1 MNESLGENTKMPK
14 LNDATIQQ
22 HNTVHSHYGFS
33 ATKIDNLGASEY
45 TLASVVVDVSSS
57 VASFASDLTKA
68 VKEVVR
74 ACKYSPR
81 ADNLMIR
88 VTEFA
93 TRMDEV
99 HGFKLLENC
108 NESDYDSALHVG
120 GSTSLFDASTN
131 AIEATSA
138 YAMDLKKNDYDA
150 NGIVVIIT
158 DGDDNT
164 STLSVKSVKDA
175 LAKTVKDESL
185 ESLVTIL
192 IGVNIQDPHIGKT
205 LQAFQNAV
213 GFTQYVELGN
223 ADAKTLAKLA
233 DFVSKS
239 ISSQSQSLG
248 TGGPSQSL
256 TI

>member
-1 MNESLGENTKMPK
+1 MPK
-14 LNDATIQQ
+14 LNDATIEQRT
-22 HNTVHSHYGFS
+22 NVNSHFGFS

-57 VASFASDLTKA
+57 VASFSAELTKA
-68 VKEVVR
+68 VKEVIR

-81 ADNLMIR
+81 ADNLMVR
-88 VTEFA
+88 LTEFA
-93 TRMDEV
+93 TCQNEI

-108 NESDYDSALHVG
+108 NESDYGNALTVG
-120 GSTSLFDASTN
+120 GSTSLYDASVNAVAATN
-131 AIEATSA
+131 A
-138 YAMDLKKNDYDA
+138 YGLDLSKNDFSA

-164 STLSVKSVKDA
+164 STLSVNAVKDE
-175 LAKTVKDESL
+175 LAKVVKEESL

-192 IGVNIQDPHIGKT
+192 IGVNINDPYISQR
-205 LQAFQNAV
+205 LQAFKNDV
-213 GFTQYVELGN
+213 GFTQYVELGS

-233 DFVSKS
+233 EFVSKS
-239 ISSQSQSLG
+239 ISAQSQALG
-248 TGGPSQSL
+248 TGGPSQGL

>member
-1 MNESLGENTKMPK
+1 MPK
-14 LNDATIQQ
+14 LNDATLSQ
-22 HNTVHSHYGFS
+22 HNDVNGHYGFS
-33 ATKIDNLGASEY
+33 ATKIENLGATEY

-57 VASFASDLTKA
+57 VASFAGELTRA

-81 ADNLMIR
+81 ADNLMVR
-88 VTEFA
+88 VVQFA
-93 TRMDEV
+93 SVLDEI

-108 NESDYDSALHVG
+108 NESDYDKALCVG
-120 GSTSLFDASTN
+120 GSTSLFDASVN
-131 AIEATSA
+131 AVTATGA
-138 YAMDLKKNDYDA
+138 YGTSLNQSDFSA

-158 DGDDNT
+158 DGDDNN
-164 STLSVKSVKDA
+164 STLSAQAVKAA
-175 LAKTVKDESL
+175 LATLVKQESL

-192 IGVNIQDPHIGKT
+192 IGVNINDRHISQRLQDFKNT
-205 LQAFQNAV
+205 V

-233 DFVSKS
+233 SFVSKS
-239 ISSQSQSLG
+239 ISAQSQAPG

>member
-1 MNESLGENTKMPK
+1 MPK

-22 HNTVHSHYGFS
+22 HNTVQSHYGFS

-57 VASFASDLTKA
+57 VASFAAELTRA

-88 VTEFA
+88 VTQFA
-93 TRMDEV
+93 TQLDEV

-108 NESDYDSALHVG
+108 NESDYDCALTVG
-120 GSTSLFDASTN
+120 GSTSLYDASAN
-131 AIEATSA
+131 AIEATST
-138 YAMDLKKNDYDA
+138 YALDLKKNDYEA
-150 NGIVVIIT
+150 NGIVVVIT
-158 DGDDNT
+158 DGDDNA
-164 STLSVKSVKDA
+164 STLSVSAVKKA
-175 LAKTVKDESL
+175 LVKMGRDESL

-192 IGVNIQDPHIGKT
+192 VGVNIQDKHIGKK
-205 LQAFQNAV
+205 LKSFKDDV
-213 GFTQYVELGN
+213 GFTQYVELDN
-223 ADAKTLAKLA
+223 ADARTLAKLA

-239 ISSQSQSLG
+239 ISAQSQSLG

>member
-1 MNESLGENTKMPK
+1 MPK
-14 LNDATIQQ
+14 LNDATVSQI
-22 HNTVHSHYGFS
+22 NATGAHYGFS
-33 ATKIDNLGASEY
+33 ATKIENLGATEY

-57 VASFASDLTKA
+57 VASFASDLTRA

-88 VTEFA
+88 LTEFA
-93 TRMDEV
+93 SDINEI

-108 NESDYDSALHVG
+108 NESDYTNALSIG
-120 GSTSLFDASTN
+120 GSTALFDASVN
-131 AIEATSA
+131 AVTATSA
-138 YAMDLKKNDYDA
+138 YGTQLSQSDYSA

-158 DGDDNT
+158 DGDDNN
-164 STLSVKSVKDA
+164 STLSAKAVKAALQSAVKQEA
-175 LAKTVKDESL
+175 L

-192 IGVNIQDPHIGKT
+192 IGVNINDPYTGKALADFKNT
-205 LQAFQNAV
+205 V
-213 GFTQYVELGN
+213 GFTQYVELGDAN
-223 ADAKTLAKLA
+223 AQTLAKLA

-239 ISSQSQSLG
+239 ISAQSQALG
-248 TGGPSQSL
+248 TGGPSLSL

>member
-1 MNESLGENTKMPK
+1 MPK
-14 LNDATIQQ
+14 LNDATLTQ
-22 HNTVHSHYGFS
+22 HNDVNSHFGFS
-33 ATKIDNLGASEY
+33 ATKIGDLGASEY

-57 VASFASDLTKA
+57 VAPFARELTKA
-68 VKEVVR
+68 VKEVIR

-81 ADNLMIR
+81 ADNLMVR
-88 VTEFA
+88 LTQFA
-93 TRMDEV
+93 STLSEV

-108 NESDYDSALHVG
+108 NEADYDSALSVG
-120 GSTSLFDASTN
+120 GSTSLFDASVN
-131 AIEATSA
+131 AISATSLYGA
-138 YAMDLKKNDYDA
+138 DLNKSDFSA

-164 STLSVKSVKDA
+164 SRLSANAVREA
-175 LAKTVKDESL
+175 LAKVVREESL

-192 IGVNIQDPHIGKT
+192 IGVNINDRYISQRLQDFNS
-205 LQAFQNAV
+205 LV
-213 GFTQYVELGN
+213 GFTQYIELDK

-233 DFVSKS
+233 DFVSRS
-239 ISSQSQSLG
+239 ISAQSQSLG

>member
-1 MNESLGENTKMPK
+1 MPK
-14 LNDATIQQ
+14 LNDATIAQ
-22 HNTVHSHYGFS
+22 HTTVQSHYGFS

-57 VASFASDLTKA
+57 VAGFAKDLTKA

-88 VTEFA
+88 VTEFSN
-93 TRMDEV
+93 RLGEI

-108 NESDYDSALHVG
+108 NESDYDKALTVG
-120 GSTSLFDASTN
+120 GSTSLYDASVN
-131 AIEATSA
+131 AVEATTT
-138 YAMDLKKNDYDA
+138 YADDLKKNDYDA
-150 NGIVVIIT
+150 NGIVVVIT

-164 STLSVKSVKDA
+164 STLTVNSVKDA
-175 LAKTVKDESL
+175 LAKTVRNESL

-192 IGVNIQDPHIGKT
+192 IGVNIQDPHISQRLQSFKT
-205 LQAFQNAV
+205 DV
-213 GFTQYVELGN
+213 GFTQYIELDK

-233 DFVSKS
+233 DFVSRS
-239 ISSQSQSLG
+239 ISAQSQSLG